1 LLRGIRRPLRRG
13 ASVGRRQGV
22 ALGRNRVLR
31 GLSELEA
38 AAYSLPPR
46 RSAVTTTAARSARG
60 SSSARARQ
68 RVGRDLDGAL
78 APSQAAVA
86 RPLRHDDVLGEVEMR
101 GGRGRREEKLLVA
114 ENCWRLREEE
124 GERFVLG
131 DEDMR

>member
-1 LLRGIRRPLRRG
+1 
-13 ASVGRRQGV
+13 V
-22 ALGRNRVLR
+22 RNRVLR

-60 SSSARARQ
+60 SSSALARQ
-68 RVGRDLDGAL
+68 RVGRDLDGTL

-101 GGRGRREEKLLVA
+101 GGRGRREKLLVA